1 MTREKRWMTV
11 DLDGTPTRVYTDGT
25 PFTIHDLVALLEKD
39 VADRGLHTSPQLEY
53 ARKLRE
59 QATS

>member
-1 MTREKRWMTV
+1 MREVKAMI
-11 DLDGTPTRVYTDGT
+11 DGKIETLYADGT

-53 ARKLRE
+53 ARKLRDE
-59 QATS
+59 ATS